1 MNKNPMFNYMI
12 IREFLHAFQ
21 AINEWLLTIFSLSWN
36 ALKILKSQCLVLKVF
51 DINDL
56 FEAKNILYWT
66 TDVDA
71 EGRAFELKGG
81 SLLYITFT
89 TISIFLYMQ
98 NLLPENL
105 YASTF
110 LN

>member
-1 MNKNPMFNYMI
+1 MVVNDIFIVLKCFKNF
-12 IREFLHAFQ
+12 
-21 AINEWLLTIFSLSWN
+21 
-36 ALKILKSQCLVLKVF
+36 KISVLKVF

-56 FEAKNILYWT
+56 FEAKNILYWA

>member
-1 MNKNPMFNYMI
+1 MVVNDIFIVMKCLKNF
-12 IREFLHAFQ
+12 
-21 AINEWLLTIFSLSWN
+21 
-36 ALKILKSQCLVLKVF
+36 KISVLGIEGF

-66 TDVDA
+66 TDADA
-71 EGRAFELKGG
+71 EGRAFELNGG

-89 TISIFLYMQ
+89 TISISLYMQ

>member
-1 MNKNPMFNYMI
+1 MPFFKF
-12 IREFLHAFQ
+12 
-21 AINEWLLTIFSLSWN
+21 
-36 ALKILKSQCLVLKVF
+36 QCLALKVF

-66 TDVDA
+66 TDADA

-105 YASTF
+105 YASIF